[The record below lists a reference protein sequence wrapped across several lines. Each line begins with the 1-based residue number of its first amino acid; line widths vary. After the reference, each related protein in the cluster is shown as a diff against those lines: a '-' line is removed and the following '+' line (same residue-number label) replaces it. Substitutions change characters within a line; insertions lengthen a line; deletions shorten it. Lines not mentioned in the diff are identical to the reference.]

1 MALFIPHAVYYNT
14 SPKRILFS
22 SVMKLQK
29 VSSDSFWISIL
40 KPGSLSQFL
49 RFHKQLFFHNKVQ
62 IKQHH
67 NEKRKTKTK
76 FKLPLFVNT
85 LNMFNQF

>member
-1 MALFIPHAVYYNT
+1 
-14 SPKRILFS
+14 
-22 SVMKLQK
+22 MKLQK

-76 FKLPLFVNT
+76 FKLPLFVNA
-85 LNMFNQF
+85 LDMFNQF